1 MTTRTRDCKTFHFLI
16 KTKQNKTKQK
26 TKRIAQDL
34 NVNGEIHTGDQAIM
48 EGFRTHLQSLATQQ
62 KDHMDLFH
70 SKNICPLLFV
80 TSR

>member
-34 NVNGEIHTGDQAIM
+34 NVNGEIHTGDQACGSRK
-48 EGFRTHLQSLATQQ
+48 EKYLGS
-62 KDHMDLFH
+62 
-70 SKNICPLLFV
+70 V
-80 TSR
+80 TI